1 MPYGALK
8 LASPDDVSVVENV
21 VAETPMPYGA
31 LKHEASAAERA
42 ARLEWRKRQCPTGH

>member
-8 LASPDDVSVVENV
+8 REMWDFTTRIEN

-31 LKHEASAAERA
+31 LK
-42 ARLEWRKRQCPTGH
+42 LPNQFC